1 MSRACH
7 KCKAI
12 VPDNMLLCPVCVS
25 MASDG
30 ATSAQ
35 QLKFLPM
42 IKTGQ
47 GSFRLHR
54 SGNQPKHIAMFDIV
68 NYLAFCGAYLGQSRG
83 GHAWTYASW
92 ADVMQPGLT
101 SVCSDCL
108 KVLHGMAEQL
118 EAA

>member
-1 MSRACH
+1 RLARPRGSARPGAGTVAGDYQEHRRGGGMSRACH

-25 MASDG
+25 TASDE
-30 ATSAQ
+30 APSAQ

-83 GHAWTYASW
+83 GHAWTY
-92 ADVMQPGLT
+92 
-101 SVCSDCL
+101 
-108 KVLHGMAEQL
+108 
-118 EAA
+118 